1 MRVSIVDDS
10 LAARVV
16 IGKAS
21 PAALAPIKRTA
32 SRRVIWFSFRIVM
45 SSGVAC
51 QAVALREGLETSLIG
66 QKTAVK
72 RFLDFARNDKKG

>member
-1 MRVSIVDDS
+1 MRANMVVDS

-32 SRRVIWFSFRIVM
+32 LRRVSWFSFRIVM
-45 SSGVAC
+45 SSGV
-51 QAVALREGLETSLIG
+51 ETSLITQG
-66 QKTAVK
+66 TGVK